1 MYNTKPKLKTSNVG
15 QYKRSLNMDN
25 RLTEYAIAYQAY
37 SDAHKE
43 YHGVRPYSN
52 GHSIDVDNI
61 AELEKQT
68 QRYYDWVAEDLAQ
81 ERADEDASINACMAA
96 GAPDIDTAMRWLE
109 QDKIH
114 SEWA

>member
-1 MYNTKPKLKTSNVG
+1 
-15 QYKRSLNMDN
+15 MDN
-25 RLTEYAIAYQAY
+25 QLTEYAIAYQEY
-37 SDAHKE
+37 SDAYKE
-43 YHGVRPYSN
+43 CFGVRPTRSSASFDID
-52 GHSIDVDNI
+52 SIV
-61 AELEKQT
+61 ELEKAT
-68 QRYYDWVAEDLAQ
+68 QRYYDWAAEDLAQ